1 MEAYTA
7 GIRAVPESC
16 KIRNSTPIF
25 VKLDIKSGQLYMEEC
40 GMPTLSPINF
50 LIHRP
55 VPEAVSPAE
64 TPQIHI
70 KFNGFL

>member
-1 MEAYTA
+1 M
-7 GIRAVPESC
+7 GIRAVLESC
-16 KIRNSTPIF
+16 KITDSTPIF
-25 VKLDIKSGQLYMEEC
+25 VKLDIKSGQALYTEEC